1 MIRVPRKSGA
11 REDQMM
17 QPWELLAENRI
28 LHLIGFIVGAW
39 GKIGRYDYSSP
50 EAIAQSMIILDSLNH
65 KPIKL
70 VIDSP
75 GGIIQDG
82 LRFYNIMQSL
92 KSPVY
97 TIGSF
102 CASMAAILF
111 VAGTPGHRYLYPH
124 ARIMLHLPT
133 AEVTGDVETIQR
145 QTAEF
150 QKDKE
155 ILVNLLMKHGCK
167 KSRKKILED
176 IDREFYLSDQ
186 GAINYGVADY
196 IITPDIHQELFGNLV
211 IPDFKQ
217 AEKSKCSNET

>member
-1 MIRVPRKSGA
+1 MKRIPRKSGA

-28 LHLIGFIVGAW
+28 LHLMGFIVGSW
-39 GKIGRYDYSSP
+39 GRTGRYDRFSL

-65 KPIKL
+65 QPIKL

-75 GGIIQDG
+75 GGIVQDG

-111 VAGTPGHRYLYPH
+111 IAGAPGHRYLYPY
-124 ARIMLHLPT
+124 ARIMLHMPT
-133 AEVTGDVETIQR
+133 GEFEGDPKEIER
-145 QTAEF
+145 QVAEF

-155 ILVNLLMKHGCK
+155 TLVNLLMKHGCK
-167 KSRKKILED
+167 KTREKILED
-176 IDREFYLSDQ
+176 IDREFYLSNQ
-186 GAINYGVADY
+186 EAIDYGVADY
-196 IITPDIHQELFGNLV
+196 VITPDIHQELFGNLV

-217 AEKSKCSNET
+217 EKKSKSSK